1 MEKLIEQIKEH
12 EGFRSRVYQ
21 CTEGYDTIGFGFAI
35 KDLELTEDICELILK
50 EKLIKLYS
58 RVDKQIPFFKQ
69 LPVEIQDVILNMCYQ
84 MGVSGVCKFKK
95 MLAAMLLKDWTKAA
109 DEMIDSKWYRQTK
122 NRALQLSEIVRN
134 YND

>member
-1 MEKLIEQIKEH
+1 MEKLIEHIKQE

-35 KDLELTEDICELILK
+35 KDLEMTEDIAELILK

-58 RVDKQIPFFKQ
+58 RIEKQINFFKK
-69 LPVEIQDVILNMCYQ
+69 LPIDIQDVLLSMSYQ
-84 MGVSGVCKFKK
+84 MGVTGVTRFKK

-109 DEMIDSKWYRQTK
+109 DEMLDSKWARQTP
-122 NRALQLSEIVRN
+122 NRAKRLSEIVRAC
-134 YND
+134 ND

>member
-1 MEKLIEQIKEH
+1 MEKLIEHIKQE

-35 KDLELTEDICELILK
+35 KDLEMTEDIAELILK

-58 RVDKQIPFFKQ
+58 RIEKQINFFKK
-69 LPVEIQDVILNMCYQ
+69 LPIDIQDVLLSMSYQ
-84 MGVSGVCKFKK
+84 MGVTGVTRFKK

-109 DEMIDSKWYRQTK
+109 DEMLDS
-122 NRALQLSEIVRN
+122 
-134 YND
+134 

>member
-1 MEKLIEQIKEH
+1 MEKLIEHIKQE

-84 MGVSGVCKFKK
+84 MGVTGVSKFKK
-95 MLAAMLLKDWTKAA
+95 TLAYLENKEFKKAA
-109 DEMIDSKWYRQTK
+109 IEMLDSRWARQTP
-122 NRALQLSEIVRN
+122 NRARKLSNIVKNVSR
-134 YND
+134 